1 MLACKFSEVLPGG
14 LTLAYHSEV
23 IDYSLLGFTVFAL
36 CAPDSSLDDA
46 ISGPERGTQKSMI
59 SQLRHVFRKINLYI
73 AVLPTFQGI
82 R

>member
-1 MLACKFSEVLPGG
+1 MLRCKFSEILPGG

-23 IDYSLLGFTVFAL
+23 IDFSLLGFTVFAL
-36 CAPDSSLDDA
+36 CAPDFEPGGCN
-46 ISGPERGTQKSMI
+46 IWGTQNPMI
-59 SQLRHVFRKINLYI
+59 PQLRHVFRKINLYI